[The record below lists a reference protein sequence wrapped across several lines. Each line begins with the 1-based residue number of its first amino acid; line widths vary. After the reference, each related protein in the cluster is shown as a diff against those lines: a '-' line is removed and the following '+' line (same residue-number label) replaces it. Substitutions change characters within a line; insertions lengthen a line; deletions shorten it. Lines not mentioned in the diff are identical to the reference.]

1 MADIHSKVPTED
13 YRSNFDRIFGKGPVQ
28 TESGAVVDVTEFT
41 AVESNKA
48 EPSLTIGAFGED
60 TVQFSSG
67 GSIVLEI
74 SNGSFLVRGKP
85 VAQDADEAE
94 TVYAEFKKWI
104 GVNTG
109 GERA

>member
-74 SNGSFLVRGKP
+74 SNGSFIVRGKS
-85 VAQDADEAE
+85 VAQDENEAE
-94 TVYAEFKKWI
+94 TVYAAFKTWI
-104 GVNTG
+104 GLNLGQGV
-109 GERA
+109 